1 MDQVVLLKGGDKKEG
16 EKKSSIDNKPPHHRR
31 QAPQQQEEDVEA
43 LSITQQKGILAARG
57 VICVAWSAQ
66 APLTFSRVFPKCFG
80 SKIGSKWVFGSK
92 EKRTLFLARF
102 WDFQTTYRLFLS
114 QATRTDNT
122 SFVPLICFFFLKGMA
137 LHALAQ
143 VCSWLDKVIGLA
155 YHTLQQL
162 T

>member
-1 MDQVVLLKGGDKKEG
+1 
-16 EKKSSIDNKPPHHRR
+16 
-31 QAPQQQEEDVEA
+31 VEA

-66 APLTFSRVFPKCFG
+66 APLTFFRVFPKCFG